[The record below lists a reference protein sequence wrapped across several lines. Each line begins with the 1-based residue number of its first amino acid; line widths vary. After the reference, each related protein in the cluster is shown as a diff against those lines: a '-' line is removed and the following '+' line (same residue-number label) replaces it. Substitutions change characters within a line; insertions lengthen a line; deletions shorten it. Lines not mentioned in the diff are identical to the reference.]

1 MKKNILLILIALI
14 TGGLLGKFTF
24 ERYEALETKEV
35 SISKNYAY
43 FLKYG
48 TYDNYEKMNESVNNV
63 ERFIYIQTND
73 SFEAFVGVTKSK
85 ESAEKI
91 AKVYKE
97 QKINVEVIKKQ
108 MDADKFIESLNEY
121 EKLILATEDA
131 NGLLMIEKQ
140 ILSKY
145 EELVVNYG

>member
-35 SISKNYAY
+35 SINTNYAY
-43 FLKYG
+43 FLRYG
-48 TYDNYEKMNESVNNV
+48 TYDSYEKMNESVNSV

-73 SFEAFVGVTKSK
+73 SYEAFVGVTKSK
-85 ESAEKI
+85 ESADKI
-91 AKVYKE
+91 AKVYNEKGSR
-97 QKINVEVIKKQ
+97 VEIVKKQ
-108 MDADKFIESLNEY
+108 IDADKFIESLDEY
-121 EKLILATEDA
+121 EKLILVTDDA

-145 EELVVNYG
+145 EEFVVNY